1 MSTAV
6 PNNGSSQVATQNPAP
21 ARSSRGNG
29 ESPFTDIASSRKTT
43 NSIMGGLM
51 WLCMIL
57 ALIPLLWLLI
67 TVVSR
72 GLGAVIDPAWWTQ
85 DMVGVRSSK
94 PRVHRSRPGAV
105 PADLHRQLDRACDR

>member
-6 PNNGSSQVATQNPAP
+6 PNNGSSEVAIKNPAP
-21 ARSSRGNG
+21 ARSSRGTG

-57 ALIPLLWLLI
+57 ALIPLLLSLI
-67 TVVSR
+67 H
-72 GLGAVIDPAWWTQ
+72 I
-85 DMVGVRSSK
+85 
-94 PRVHRSRPGAV
+94 
-105 PADLHRQLDRACDR
+105 